1 MTRFGLSLLC
11 CLLLSSALFAQ
22 NNWTVSGTVR
32 GDQGEPLVGASVIAD
47 GILNTV
53 TDTAGRYVLR
63 TAAMPRTITIRYL
76 GYFPQK
82 TTMGASSFQNGQ
94 AKQDFLLVNQEPT
107 LGEVTIT
114 AKPLEVIVAE
124 DFTIDLYD
132 FGFAGKN
139 LLLLLREKKRFWLR
153 MIREDGELLSQ
164 LRLPEE
170 CHVLHRS
177 CIGDFHVVGQQWAWE
192 IAINNTDLDTLS
204 RYPADNF
211 HKFVEPC
218 VQQSYGQYY
227 FAQHGILNQS
237 LKYIVFEDK
246 KEPRIAFDIRDDKG
260 MDNAMQALNDFFTG
274 APMIY
279 RTPHWRQGSGGS
291 TAEFEIHHTWGKFG
305 ELSTVE
311 GLTALSGYGDD
322 QIYRISELETIRRDS
337 VYAPM
342 VKINDTL
349 CLFDHTNNRIVRFGP
364 QLERTDVIS
373 LTYHQAPGWQK
384 LLLQDLPNNRI
395 YARFADNKGLILKEI
410 NPNTGREGKVY
421 RLRLAPY
428 VADKFKIRNGMLY
441 FIGQPDVNTPN
452 KMLYKMNIFAG
463 LVR

>member
-1 MTRFGLSLLC
+1 MMRFVLFPFLFLLI
-11 CLLLSSALFAQ
+11 SSAVFAQ
-22 NNWTVSGTVR
+22 NTWTVTGTVR
-32 GDQGEPLVGASVIAD
+32 GDQGELLVGASVMAD
-47 GILNTV
+47 GVLNTV
-53 TDTAGRYVLR
+53 TDTSGRYTLR
-63 TAAMPRTITIRYL
+63 AASMPQAVTIRYL

-82 TTMGASSFQNGQ
+82 YALKAGDFQNKQ
-94 AKQDFLLVNQEPT
+94 AQLDFLLVNQEPT

-114 AKPLEVIVAE
+114 AKPIETIVEE

-139 LLLLLREKKRFWLR
+139 LLLLLREKKKFLLR
-153 MIREDGELLSQ
+153 LIREDGEVLSQ

-177 CIGDFHVVGQQWAWE
+177 CIGDFHVVGSDWAWE
-192 IAINNTDLDTLS
+192 VSIRNTDLDTLP
-204 RYPADNF
+204 RYPAANF

-218 VQQSYGQYY
+218 VQQSYGKYY

-246 KEPRIAFDIRDDKG
+246 KEPRVVFDIRDEKG
-260 MDNAMQALNDFFTG
+260 MENAMMALGDFFTNK
-274 APMIY
+274 PMIY
-279 RTPHWRQGSGGS
+279 RTPYWAKGAGP
-291 TAEFEIHHTWGKFG
+291 TAEFEIHETWGKFG
-305 ELSTVE
+305 ELSKVE
-311 GLTALSGYGDD
+311 GLTALSGYDDD

-342 VKINDTL
+342 LKINDTL

-364 QLERTDVIS
+364 QLERTDVIN
-373 LTYHQAPGWQK
+373 LTYHLAEGWGK
-384 LLLQDLPNNRI
+384 LLLQDVPNNRI
-395 YARFADNKGLILKEI
+395 YARFSSRKGLILKEI
-410 NPNTGREGKVY
+410 NPKTGLAEKMY
-421 RLRLAPY
+421 ELRLAPY
-428 VADKFKIRNGMLY
+428 VSDKFKIRNGVLY

-463 LVR
+463 FLR